1 MKSSFYRAHVGIITH
16 FTASK
21 VKYSTLTIFTV
32 QWQGQTT
39 WRVNS
44 RWNRWGKR
52 EDEMKKQWSE
62 WMPRGIW
69 YRLLFNQRR
78 PLQSPWH
85 THHLLGLNTAELML
99 KTYCSCLWRIKH
111 WDTWKYFPGGKK
123 NNKPWHNPP
132 HKDLQPGHVVRLQQ
146 RVQAEQLQID
156 SSKTINLCHIS

>member
-123 NNKPWHNPP
+123 KQQT
-132 HKDLQPGHVVRLQQ
+132 LTQPSTQRLTAWSCGSVTTKGPG
-146 RVQAEQLQID
+146 RAA
-156 SSKTINLCHIS
+156 SNWFF